1 MDSELSKK
9 LAAALDIEPIKPSC
23 PIQQLYDR
31 YKKHLFG
38 LVIETPI
45 HEQVHLLPENFLYWI
60 KLETTDPTDAKKWVG
75 ARAKMV
81 VPLLE
86 KGRFD
91 QTGFRIDDSRAR
103 ALFHIPDLL
112 RSPNCIHR
120 NLRHSERGAGGIKGG
135 HMYVA
140 YYGRKGRKVA
150 FTFAD
155 PHLGKVVLVSSF
167 WSNKKWIAEC
177 AYMPPVYEGPNRR
190 CTCK

>member
-1 MDSELSKK
+1 MDSEFSKK
-9 LAAALDIEPIKPSC
+9 LVAALGVEPVKQPC
-23 PIQQLYDR
+23 PVQQLYDR
-31 YKKHLFG
+31 YKKHLHAFI
-38 LVIETPI
+38 IESPI
-45 HEQVHLLPENFLYWI
+45 HERIHLLPENFPYWI
-60 KLETTDPTDAKKWVG
+60 KLENPDPTNIKEWIGAKANV
-75 ARAKMV
+75 V

-86 KGRFD
+86 AGGFD

-120 NLRHSERGAGGIKGG
+120 NLRHAERGDGGIKGG

-140 YYGRKGRKVA
+140 YYRKKGRKVA

-155 PHLGKVVLVSSF
+155 PNIGKVVLVSSF

-177 AYMPPVYEGPNRR
+177 AHMPPVYVSPNSR